1 MRAGTFARLSSE
13 VDVDA
18 TFIDT
23 TAAMAAKI
31 TAVGF
36 RTPYAGRLASGGGLA
51 GNVPFRSRVVVAA
64 EARAKFP
71 SGCPSASV

>member
-23 TAAMAAKI
+23 MAAMAAKI

-36 RTPYAGRLASGGGLA
+36 RTPYAGRLASGGA
-51 GNVPFRSRVVVAA
+51 
-64 EARAKFP
+64 
-71 SGCPSASV
+71 